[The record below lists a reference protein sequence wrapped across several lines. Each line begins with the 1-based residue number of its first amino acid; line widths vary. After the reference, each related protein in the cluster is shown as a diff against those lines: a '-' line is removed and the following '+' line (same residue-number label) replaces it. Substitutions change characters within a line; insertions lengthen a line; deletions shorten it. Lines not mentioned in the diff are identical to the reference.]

1 MERCH
6 AWDIHACSHTIQRSQ
21 SGPDLPHM
29 HVPFISWE
37 GSADAKMGIATSI
50 WTSGARNLGAVMPLL
65 AQRSLAGSA
74 CSGACHFKSPSDKKH
89 MGGMGAEISF
99 EMRRL
104 QIFEFCLSPRHR
116 RERLDFYFIKLF
128 DFCFGINFK
137 EEKKH
142 ARTQLSLCSLDLKL
156 PH

>member
-1 MERCH
+1 MERCRG
-6 AWDIHACSHTIQRSQ
+6 WDIHARSHTIQRSR

-29 HVPFISWE
+29 HVPFINWE

-74 CSGACHFKSPSDKKH
+74 RSGACQFKSPTDKKH
-89 MGGMGAEISF
+89 MGGTGAEISS
-99 EMRRL
+99 EMRRPAD
-104 QIFEFCLSPRHR
+104 I
-116 RERLDFYFIKLF
+116 RLLFVSAPQTWEAWFLFYQTVW
-128 DFCFGINFK
+128 FCFGINFK

-142 ARTQLSLCSLDLKL
+142 AHTHNYPSV
-156 PH
+156 H